1 MKADER
7 DEICSCIRDEI
18 HAAFNDF
25 KFDIQDYV
33 KNAID
38 ALKANTEV
46 GVRAIRKLDDISK
59 QLEEFD

>member
-1 MKADER
+1 MKINDRE
-7 DEICSCIRDEI
+7 EICCCIREEI
-18 HAAFNDF
+18 QVAINDF